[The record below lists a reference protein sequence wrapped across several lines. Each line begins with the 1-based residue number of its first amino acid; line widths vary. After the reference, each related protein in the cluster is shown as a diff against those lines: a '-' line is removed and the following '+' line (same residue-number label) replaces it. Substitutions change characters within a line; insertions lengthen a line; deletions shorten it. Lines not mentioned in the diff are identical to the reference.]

1 MGGVRG
7 DVLRLG
13 FIQTTIM
20 EMGEPPSV
28 QAADPV
34 MWVKSRQ
41 FTGRIVTVSNSKIFS
56 DPVFNYTRDFPLIW
70 EEMTIPITYQA
81 DRDRVEAILLE
92 SAKRHALNPD
102 AMASEAETD
111 VQRRFGVEPIDL
123 EPRVF
128 YRITDN
134 WLELT
139 VRLIVGTHRIR
150 NAKDAMSRYI
160 ITELDKAGIGIASA
174 TYDIVGFPAIEMR
187 SARDGKDLRRQ
198 REA

>member
-28 QAADPV
+28 QAADSV

-41 FTGRIVTVSNSKIFS
+41 FTGRIVTVSNSKNLL

-70 EEMTIPITYQA
+70 EEMTISITYQA

-92 SAKRHALNPD
+92 SAKPHTLNPD

-111 VQRRFGVEPIDL
+111 VQRRL
-123 EPRVF
+123 A
-128 YRITDN
+128 
-134 WLELT
+134 W
-139 VRLIVGTHRIR
+139 
-150 NAKDAMSRYI
+150 SRSI
-160 ITELDKAGIGIASA
+160 SNRGCSTASPTIGWS
-174 TYDIVGFPAIEMR
+174 
-187 SARDGKDLRRQ
+187 
-198 REA
+198 